1 MTTLSVSVG
10 WYDARA
16 SDLAAAYEAVDPD
29 RLHAWLADLLPAEPG
44 LVLDV
49 GAGSGR
55 DAAWFARRGH
65 SVVAVEPSAAMRAEA
80 RARIPTRPSAGSTTR
95 CRR

>member
-1 MTTLSVSVG
+1 MTASFAPVG

-16 SDLAAAYEAVDPD
+16 GELAAAYEAVDPD
-29 RLHAWLADLLPAEPG
+29 RLHAWLIDLLPAEPG

-55 DAAWFARRGH
+55 DAA
-65 SVVAVEPSAAMRAEA
+65 
-80 RARIPTRPSAGSTTR
+80 
-95 CRR
+95 